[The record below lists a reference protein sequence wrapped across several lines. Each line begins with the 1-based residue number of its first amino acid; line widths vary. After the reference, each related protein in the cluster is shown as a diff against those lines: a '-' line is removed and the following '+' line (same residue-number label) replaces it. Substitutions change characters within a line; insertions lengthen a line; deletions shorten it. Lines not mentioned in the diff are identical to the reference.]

1 MALPLAYGLRSTW
14 RRRTNALATSCG
26 IGLVVFVL
34 ASSLMLAAGI
44 RATLLSASSPQ
55 RALVLE
61 ANGYAEPY
69 SRLPQSA
76 VALVAAAPGVKR
88 SSSGAPLVSGEVVVL
103 IPFNKRGGAQ
113 EMYSVQVRGVT
124 EASFAIRP
132 EIRVIDGRL
141 PKLGTAEAIIG
152 KAALDRYE
160 GLTRHGGFELKKNM
174 PFKIVGVFDAGGAA
188 YESEVWADLDG
199 LRTSFGWQGNISC
212 ITAVLDSSG
221 AFDRFAR
228 TVNHDPRQGMQAEPE
243 TAYYRRLSQ
252 DLSEAMQGLGAI
264 VAFICAL
271 GALLGAMITMY
282 GSAAERRRE
291 IATLRAL
298 GFSAWSVFVT
308 FLFESS
314 MLAAL
319 GGVVGA
325 ALALLT
331 SFLDFTTT
339 NVSTDQVVT
348 FHFLPQPALL
358 LGAFACGTLVG
369 LCGGLFPAWKAA
381 TASPLHAIR
390 AR

>member
-1 MALPLAYGLRSTW
+1 MALPLAYGLRSIW
-14 RRRTNALATSCG
+14 RRRTNALATASG

-44 RATLLSASSPQ
+44 RATLLSAGNSE

-61 ANGYAEPY
+61 VNGYAEPY

-76 VALVAAAPGVKR
+76 LALVAATPGIKR
-88 SSSGAPLVSGEVVVL
+88 SSGGEPLVSGEAVVH
-103 IPFNKRGGAQ
+103 IPFNKRGVTD
-113 EMYSVQVRGVT
+113 EMYSVQVRGIT
-124 EASFAIRP
+124 DASFAVRP
-132 EIRVIDGRL
+132 EIRVIDGRR

-152 KAALDRYE
+152 KAALGRYE
-160 GLTRHGGFELKKNM
+160 GLTRHGGFELKKNV
-174 PFKIVGVFDAGGAA
+174 PFKIVGVFEAGGAA

-199 LRTSFGWQGNISC
+199 LRASFGWQGSISS
-212 ITAVLDSSG
+212 ITAVLESSR
-221 AFDRFAR
+221 AYDHFAKA
-228 TVNHDPRQGMQAEPE
+228 VNHDPRQGMQAEQE
-243 TAYYRRLSQ
+243 TAYYRRISQ

-282 GSAAERRRE
+282 GAVAERRHE

-298 GFSAWSVFVT
+298 GFSARAVLVT
-308 FLFESS
+308 FLLESS
-314 MLAAL
+314 LLAAL
-319 GGVVGA
+319 GGVLGVG
-325 ALALLT
+325 LALLT

-348 FHFLPQPALL
+348 FHFLPEPALL
-358 LGAFACGTLVG
+358 LGALACGILVG
-369 LCGGLFPAWKAA
+369 LCGGLFPALKAA
-381 TASPLHAIR
+381 KASPLHAIR